1 MKVLL
6 FHKIYETIDDQLVEA
21 RQYIDNEYLNDESVH
36 WLVDLFCIRGG
47 GRKGIGAKKNDKN

>member
-21 RQYIDNEYLNDESVH
+21 RQYIDNEYLNDESVR
-36 WLVDLFCIRGG
+36 WFVLYSG
-47 GRKGIGAKKNDKN
+47 GREGIGAKKNDKN